1 MTRIENFIIL
11 ILVNLLVAFV
21 CVRKKIASDAEIVAS
36 SMFGVGLCYYCSF
49 KGVYIDYGTT
59 IMTLLLGSFICITLG
74 RGLGCLVDEHV
85 HIDSQKRDIWY
96 WIYLIFLNLICLILV
111 FVLLA
116 FSL

>member
-49 KGVYIDYGTT
+49 KGVYP
-59 IMTLLLGSFICITLG
+59 
-74 RGLGCLVDEHV
+74 
-85 HIDSQKRDIWY
+85 
-96 WIYLIFLNLICLILV
+96 
-111 FVLLA
+111 
-116 FSL
+116 

>member
-11 ILVNLLVAFV
+11 SLVNLLIAFV
-21 CVRKKIASDAEIVAS
+21 CIRKKIASDAEIVAS

-49 KGVYIDYGTT
+49 KASYIDYGTA
-59 IMTLLLGSFICITLG
+59 IVILLLGSFVCITLG
-74 RGLGCLVDEHV
+74 GGLGYLVNEYV
-85 HIDSQKRDIWY
+85 HKDSQKRDIWY

-111 FVLLA
+111 LLLLV